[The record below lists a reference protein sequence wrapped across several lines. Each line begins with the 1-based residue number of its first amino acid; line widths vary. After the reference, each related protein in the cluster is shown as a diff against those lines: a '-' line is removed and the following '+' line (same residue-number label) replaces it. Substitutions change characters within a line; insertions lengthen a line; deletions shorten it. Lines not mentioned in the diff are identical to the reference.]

1 MLIYR
6 KKGSSVTA
14 GSVTSSG
21 SIYMAVMHLLQTQPA
36 EGGDG
41 SHYVQSLQ
49 LVLGLL
55 LAVILSSSAFI
66 PSLLNFIYHLGRS
79 QKLIP

>member
-1 MLIYR
+1 M
-6 KKGSSVTA
+6 A
-14 GSVTSSG
+14 GSITNAG
-21 SIYMAVMHLLQTQPA
+21 SIYMAAVHLFQREPA
-36 EGGDG
+36 DGGDG

-55 LAVILSSSAFI
+55 LAVILSFSAFI